1 MMYCFIAVCVVTV
14 TLQNVFK
21 KNFSQNQVQ
30 GDFTYSGIITLFALL
45 FFICTSGEVS
55 LCAEYVPYS
64 LGFAAVYLG
73 TTIAG
78 ILALRWGSLAI
89 TSLMLSYSLV
99 IPTLYGFLTGEKA
112 TATQLIGLG
121 LLLVSTW
128 LVQEKN
134 KEQERKAT
142 FKWVIALAIAF
153 VCNGLCSVIQT
164 AQQRIFH
171 GIYNTEFM
179 IVALLVA
186 SLISLLVGLATERR
200 QWKQILQKGLVSGAL
215 CGISNGATNFLVM
228 IIVETVAASVFF
240 PVLSGAQLVLLFLIS
255 AAVYHEKF
263 CSRQV
268 LGLALGIVSLI
279 LLNL

>member
-1 MMYCFIAVCVVTV
+1 MYWLIAVCVFTV
-14 TLQNVFK
+14 TIQNIFK
-21 KNFSQNQVQ
+21 KNFSQKQVQ

-45 FFICTSGEVS
+45 FFVCTSAGLS
-55 LCAEYVPYS
+55 HSTEYVSYS

-112 TATQLIGLG
+112 TAAQLTGLG
-121 LLLVSTW
+121 LLLVSTY
-128 LVQEKN
+128 LVQEKPT
-134 KEQERKAT
+134 EQERKAT
-142 FKWVIALAIAF
+142 FKWVIALTIAF
-153 VCNGLCSVIQT
+153 LCNGLCSVIQT
-164 AQQRIFH
+164 AQQRRFH
-171 GIYNTEFM
+171 GIYNSEFM
-179 IVALLVA
+179 IAALLIA
-186 SLISLLVGLATERR
+186 SVISLSVGLLTERR

-215 CGISNGATNFLVM
+215 CGLSNGATNFLVM

-255 AAVYHEKF
+255 SAVYHEKF
-263 CSRQV
+263 LPRQ
-268 LGLALGIVSLI
+268 LFGLALGIVSI
-279 LLNL
+279 VLLNL